1 MTIVPILLLLFV
13 FASMVPLVIFIVYKI
28 IYDNHMNKVLKSEGG
43 STPRKWIAP
52 WLLFVIVFMAQMI
65 LFSVGAVTLA
75 AFSLYNM
82 DHQAETVT
90 ISDTPRMTIQTSDS
104 VSFEVDDS
112 YEKIDEGKTDDVDY
126 CLYKKV
132 TTETGCKYILVVR
145 YEAEGGTETTINCDY
160 RTDLNGVG
168 EKMQELILPKNANMC
183 AMADITDV
191 AYNPGKITFELI
203 RGESKNVVI
212 FEV

>member
-1 MTIVPILLLLFV
+1 
-13 FASMVPLVIFIVYKI
+13 MVPLVIFIVYKI

-65 LFSVGAVTLA
+65 LYSTGAVALA
-75 AFSLYNM
+75 AFSLHTTT
-82 DHQAETVT
+82 DREVST
-90 ISDTPRMTIQTSDS
+90 ISDTPRMNIQTSDS
-104 VSFEVDDS
+104 VTFEVDDS

-132 TTETGCKYILVVR
+132 TTETGCKYILVVH

-160 RTDLNGVG
+160 RTDLNGVS
-168 EKMQELILPKNANMC
+168 EKTQELILPKNANMC

-203 RGESKNVVI
+203 RGELKTVVI